1 MSAHGHDQAHDHGHH
16 HGPKNPPRVFTA
28 VLIALLIL
36 TFITVGASYVNFGSD
51 SVNVV
56 IALTI
61 ATIKASLVA
70 LFFMHLKYDKPVN
83 ALIAVSGFLFLG
95 LFLLF
100 PLIDFDSRM
109 DADEP
114 SLTSPP
120 AAAAPATP
128 ASPAA
133 PAH

>member
-1 MSAHGHDQAHDHGHH
+1 MSAHEHDHASSHGDH

-100 PLIDFDSRM
+100 PLIDFESRM
-109 DADEP
+109 DADDP
-114 SLTSPP
+114 AYQSKP
-120 AAAAPATP
+120 AAIAPTA
-128 ASPAA
+128 PAA
-133 PAH
+133 PQH